1 MKYSSLGDGDGTEQ
15 IGEHERDGEHTEH
28 KIVEVKNVKS
38 REEEE

>member
-1 MKYSSLGDGDGTEQ
+1 MKHSSLGDGDRTEK

-28 KIVEVKNVKS
+28 KIGEAKNVKN